1 MTMTEMLKATI
12 ERREQLQADADGAYE
27 IWHCGKTFE
36 IDGVGKVWCGIV
48 IAQGSQTWM
57 RPHLRRKWELNGKR
71 ISAAKLQKIVG
82 A

>member
-12 ERREQLQADADGAYE
+12 ARRDELQAAEPNNE

-36 IDGVGKVWCGIV
+36 IEGVGRVWCGIQ
-48 IAQGSQTWM
+48 IAQGAQTWM
-57 RPHLRRKWELNGKR
+57 RKHFRRNWELNGKR
-71 ISAAKLQKIVG
+71 ISAANLAKIVG